1 MSSSPNWCMWLTMQT
16 YSSCGPPRCYS
27 TKLWSTCSEYSGPY
41 HFWNIHQRWCLWLSI
56 SSYCHWWVTCDLLSR
71 ETSKIVWKE
80 HWKQRHAG
88 TVCIKC
94 WTPLASVMTS
104 VLLWRSKEKKNTWD
118 FEWHCCISGKDA
130 TKALETSKFWLTNL
144 NWISCTSSQ
153 CFCIPYWKPKTAYR
167 PRWHDKCSQ

>member
-41 HFWNIHQRWCLWLSI
+41 HFWNIHQRLCLWLSI

-104 VLLWRSKEKKNTWD
+104 VLLWRSKEKKKHLRLWVTLLHFWQGCYQGLGDLKILTDKFELNLMHKFTMFLHPILKAQSCVQTKVTW
-118 FEWHCCISGKDA
+118 
-130 TKALETSKFWLTNL
+130 
-144 NWISCTSSQ
+144 
-153 CFCIPYWKPKTAYR
+153 
-167 PRWHDKCSQ
+167 